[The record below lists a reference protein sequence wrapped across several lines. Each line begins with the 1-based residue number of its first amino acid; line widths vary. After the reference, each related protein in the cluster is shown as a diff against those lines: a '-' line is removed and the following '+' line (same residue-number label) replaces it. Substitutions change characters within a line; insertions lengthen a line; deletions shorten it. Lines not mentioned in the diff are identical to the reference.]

1 MADYKKTPQNSLK
14 SDITSNEQ
22 LVSANIMKALEKASL
37 KEKVEVKNT
46 QFAWDTMLGYHQ

>member
-22 LVSANIMKALEKASL
+22 LVSANIIKALEKASL